1 MKIKN
6 LVLLLVA
13 SSLILTAC
21 QQAQEVIPTDTIVP
35 TVAIVPTDTPEPAPA
50 ATLEATEAVPA
61 TIGAPVS
68 SANWELTIIDI
79 AMLEGNVYDPETNG
93 YYPPSEG
100 NRFVKVG
107 LKVKPLASAV
117 AVPIG
122 NITIYDEN
130 DQPNGAYYYGTQ
142 DAVNGEIDPFT
153 IEVKRCL
160 TMAIIG
166 EAIDIPSETYLHMI
180 FQVPVSSMGQEL
192 TFRFDDVLPVAF
204 TLE

>member
-1 MKIKN
+1 MN

-35 TVAIVPTDTPEPAPA
+35 TVAIVPTDTPEPAPT

-68 SANWELTIIDI
+68 SANWELIVIDI
-79 AMLEGNVYDPETNG
+79 GLLEGNVYERETNT

-100 NRFVKVG
+100 NRFVEVG
-107 LKVKPLASAV
+107 WKVKPLGSTN
-117 AVPIG
+117 AVPIS
-122 NITIYDEN
+122 NIMIYDDSE
-130 DQPNGAYYYGTQ
+130 QPYGVYYYGSQ
-142 DAVNGEIDPFT
+142 DAEIGEIDPLT
-153 IEVKRCL
+153 IDVNRCL

-166 EAIDIPSETYLHMI
+166 EPINIPSETYFHMI